1 MLEISTTK
9 THFNGETINA
19 VNARELHK
27 WLESK
32 QDFSTWIKK
41 RIKQC
46 KFIENIDFV
55 SLHKKVE
62 REIGASS
69 RIDYLISYDMAKHLS
84 MLEKTEKGHLVRMYF
99 IEQEKIA
106 RKLSNELMTQFN
118 QAMIEF
124 DKFSDLASQAGRTLA
139 LVGKKLKPQ
148 ALEKVESLKSQIQ
161 PDIFID

>member
-1 MLEISTTK
+1 MFEISTTK
-9 THFNGETINA
+9 TNFNGETINA

-46 KFIENIDFV
+46 QFVENIDFV
-55 SLHKKVE
+55 LLHQKVE
-62 REIGASS
+62 QVSGAKH
-69 RIDYLISYDMAKHLS
+69 RIEYLISFDMSKHLS
-84 MLEKTEKGHLVRMYF
+84 MLEKTEKGHTMRMYF
-99 IEQEKIA
+99 IEQEKFA
-106 RKLSNELMTQFN
+106 RNIQNGLLAELN
-118 QAMIEF
+118 KAVIEF
-124 DKFSDLASQAGRTLA
+124 DKFTDLASQAGKTLA

-148 ALEKVESLKSQIQ
+148 ALEKVELLKNQIQ

>member
-1 MLEISTTK
+1 MLEINTSK
-9 THFNGETINA
+9 AYFNGETISA

-46 KFIENIDFV
+46 QFVENIDYAL
-55 SLHKKVE
+55 LHKKMDQVS
-62 REIGASS
+62 GAKHL
-69 RIDYLISYDMAKHLS
+69 IEYLISYDMAKHLS
-84 MLEKTEKGHLVRMYF
+84 MLEKSEKGHLVRIYF

-106 RKLSNELMTQFN
+106 RNVASQLQSQFN
-118 QAMIEF
+118 QAVL
-124 DKFSDLASQAGRTLA
+124 KFEELSDLASQAGRTLN
-139 LVGKKLKPQ
+139 LVGKKLKPDTLQ
-148 ALEKVESLKSQIQ
+148 NVEDLKSKIQ

>member
-1 MLEISTTK
+1 MLEINTSK
-9 THFNGETINA
+9 AHFNGETINA

-46 KFIENIDFV
+46 RFIEGVDFV
-55 SLHKKVE
+55 LLHKKMEQVS
-62 REIGASS
+62 GAKHL
-69 RIDYLISYDMAKHLS
+69 IEYLISYDMVKHLS
-84 MLEKTEKGHLVRMYF
+84 MLEKSEKGHLVRIYF

-106 RKLSNELMTQFN
+106 RNVASQLQSQFN
-118 QAMIEF
+118 QAVLEF
-124 DKFSDLASQAGRTLA
+124 EKLSDLASQAGRTLN
-139 LVGKKLKPQ
+139 LVGKKLKPD
-148 ALEKVESLKSQIQ
+148 ALQNVEDLKSKIQ

>member
-1 MLEISTTK
+1 MFEISTSK
-9 THFNGETINA
+9 VKFNGEIINA
-19 VNARELHK
+19 VNARELHS

-46 KFIENIDFV
+46 QFIENIDFV
-55 SLHKKVE
+55 LLHQKVE
-62 REIGASS
+62 QVSGAKH

-84 MLEKTEKGHLVRMYF
+84 MLEKTSNGHLIRMYF

-106 RKLSNELMTQFN
+106 RNIQNGLLAEFN
-118 QAMIEF
+118 KAVIEF
-124 DKFSDLASQAGRTLA
+124 EKFSDLASQAGRTLN